1 MAGQFWSL
9 YVPCIPDKTDFNDP
23 DDTVRDT
30 IEQIDTAHRLFAQYP
45 DVFKYCDNSACAR
58 KASRRGQIASML
70 GAEGLHQVGNSIAVI
85 RKFFDLGMRYITLTH
100 NCDNVFATAWSTVAA
115 GKPDLGLTTLG
126 KEAVLEMNRLG
137 MLVDISHV
145 SHRTMRDVLEITQ
158 SPVIFSHTLAYS
170 LAPFFRNAPD
180 DVLRATAKNRGIV
193 MVTFVERFL
202 TPDGRKTTVSDV
214 ADHVMHMVEVMG
226 SVSKD
231 NSAMQRSNSLQV

>member
-1 MAGQFWSL
+1 
-9 YVPCIPDKTDFNDP
+9 
-23 DDTVRDT
+23 
-30 IEQIDTAHRLFAQYP
+30 
-45 DVFKYCDNSACAR
+45 
-58 KASRRGQIASML
+58 ML
-70 GAEGLHQVGNSIAVI
+70 GAEGLHQVGNSLAVI

-115 GKPDLGLTTLG
+115 GKPDLGLTSLG
-126 KEAVLEMNRLG
+126 REAVLEMNRLG

-158 SPVIFSHTLAYS
+158 SPIIFSHTLAYT

-202 TPDGRKTTVSDV
+202 TPEGRRSTVSDV
-214 ADHVMHMVEVMG
+214 ADHVMHMVNVMG
-226 SVSKD
+226 SVSGQD
-231 NSAMQRSNSLQV
+231 TGLLLRRRLTLLCCDSGNMWASEVSL